1 MSKIKRAL
9 LSFRRRMIKKQQ
21 IRKKIRSLMKKIIRR
36 MQKCQR
42 RNKSSRSPTIKSR
55 GLPNK
60 WPKESNS
67 KR

>member
-1 MSKIKRAL
+1 MPKIKRAL

-21 IRKKIRSLMKKIIRR
+21 IRKKIRSPMKKIIRR
-36 MQKCQR
+36 MQKGQR
-42 RNKSSRSPTIKSR
+42 RNKSSKSPTIKSR
-55 GLPNK
+55 GLLNQ